1 MPINANRITA
11 LPARR
16 TNSRCRFHETVHPR
30 LSANLGRRGGVGKTK
45 RGKSLKG
52 INLLSQEKKEEKKLH
67 PRKRLSPSHP
77 PFCRPWLEAEKRL
90 FVSLFPPFKSRKE
103 RERERE
109 REHNRG
115 KGIRGPRLRDEIVPW
130 SLWMREVLRRG
141 LYAISWNMQPR
152 RGAKRT

>member
-1 MPINANRITA
+1 MARMDLARDRRGREGRKLGQTVEGIPKLLLPQLQTASLDKRSLSMPINANGITA

-67 PRKRLSPSHP
+67 PRKRLSPLSP
-77 PFCRPWLEAEKRL
+77 SFLSPLARGGKKGYS
-90 FVSLFPPFKSRKE
+90 SLFSRLLN
-103 RERERE
+103 RERRE
-109 REHNRG
+109 R
-115 KGIRGPRLRDEIVPW
+115 
-130 SLWMREVLRRG
+130 
-141 LYAISWNMQPR
+141 A
-152 RGAKRT
+152 